1 MLVTFFFVIAAIM
14 IPNIENATG
23 QPRAVVATPVPDYCR
38 AFVNELKIVQDEL
51 KIAKDELKIAK
62 DEIEHIRNHP
72 FRNLLQRRR
81 K

>member
-38 AFVNELKIVQDEL
+38 AFVNELKKVQ
-51 KIAKDELKIAK
+51 DELKIAK